1 MNKFALLLA
10 VGLFL
15 GPISIASAAR
25 PPDDVGNLHQS
36 MGRDYTNYEYRRYPA
51 AERYTGFEDRIRSQ
65 IEKAY
70 QSEEITQEEYQDL
83 RAQLVNFD
91 DHLRRA
97 LRDGRI
103 SWVDK
108 RHLETQQEELMGSL
122 REALINGKYYP
133 YPEPHNY

>member
-1 MNKFALLLA
+1 MNKFAFFLA
-10 VGLFL
+10 AGLFL
-15 GPISIASAAR
+15 WPISIASAAQ
-25 PPDDVGNLHQS
+25 PPDYVRDLH
-36 MGRDYTNYEYRRYPA
+36 R
-51 AERYTGFEDRIRSQ
+51 RYTGFEDRIRSQ

-70 QSEEITQEEYQDL
+70 QSKEITREAYQDL

-91 DHLRRA
+91 NHLRRS
-97 LRDGRI
+97 LRDGKI

-122 REALINGKYYP
+122 REALINGEYYP

>member
-10 VGLFL
+10 AALLL

-25 PPDDVGNLHQS
+25 PPDYV
-36 MGRDYTNYEYRRYPA
+36 RDQYRRY
-51 AERYTGFEDRIRSQ
+51 RGFEDGIRIQ

-70 QSEEITQEEYQDL
+70 QSEKITREEYWDL
-83 RAQLVNFD
+83 RAQLSNFD

-122 REALINGKYYP
+122 REALINGEYYP

>member
-1 MNKFALLLA
+1 MNKLALLLA
-10 VGLFL
+10 AGLFL
-15 GPISIASAAR
+15 GLISIANAAR
-25 PPDDVGNLHQS
+25 APDYA
-36 MGRDYTNYEYRRYPA
+36 RDLYR
-51 AERYTGFEDRIRSQ
+51 RYTGFEDRIRMQ

-70 QSEEITQEEYQDL
+70 HNEEITREEYQDL
-83 RAQLVNFD
+83 RAQLINFD
-91 DHLRRA
+91 NHLRRA

-122 REALINGKYYP
+122 REALINGEYYP